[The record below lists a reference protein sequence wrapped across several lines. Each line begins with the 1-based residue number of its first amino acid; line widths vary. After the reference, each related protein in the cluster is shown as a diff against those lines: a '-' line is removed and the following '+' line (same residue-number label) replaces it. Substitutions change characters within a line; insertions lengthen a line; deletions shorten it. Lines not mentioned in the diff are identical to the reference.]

1 MKNSVTYLSEIIN
14 ALKNLGGSASL
25 KEINQY
31 IEKRDVLVSI
41 RNNKNW
47 TRNVSAVIQRHCN
60 QTRSFTGGKNLFYSV
75 YGIGEGFWGLVDYVD
90 NAQTPEDNIENRI
103 CYNINNNNTLDNTE
117 KEMLIKAR
125 KGQGIFRERIIQ
137 KYQKCILSGIEDNRL
152 LIASHIK
159 PWRSSNN
166 IERLSSENGLL
177 LSPLYDKLFDIG
189 LITFNKNMNVIISN
203 KLNNNDVNKLSIET
217 NISYIK
223 FPSIELQKNM
233 EYHRDIIFK
242 R

>member
-60 QTRSFTGGKNLFYSV
+60 QTRSYTGGKNLFYSV

-90 NAQTPEDNIENRI
+90 NEQTPEDNIENRI

-203 KLNNNDVNKLSIET
+203 KLNNNDINKLSIET

-223 FPSIELQKNM
+223 SPSIELQKNM